1 VTAFT
6 ESVLATQ
13 DRLGS
18 RADAWEAVISAVAE
32 AVGVAPARRAPD
44 LPELEPWRDPTS
56 LEHLADTHEGLV
68 EGRQESGTF
77 YTPLSLVG
85 WILDRVL
92 VPGEQAMVLDP
103 ACGAG
108 HFLVAAARRLI
119 AQGTAP
125 ARAVALVHGVDL
137 DPVGVAITRLR
148 LRALAPDS
156 ATEPDVRL
164 ADGLGEHPSAPYD
177 VVVGNPPFLGQLRR
191 RTAASATARAARPTG
206 LGPYADTSAVFLR
219 RSLDLVGP
227 GGRVALVQPLSLLG
241 ARDSA
246 AIRHTVGERGAVTAF
261 WASLRPVFSGT
272 SVLTC
277 VPVVTVGASAGPVA
291 TWHGP
296 AFASAGRQQAPEGE
310 WGPLAASAAGIP
322 AVAPRTSGTLSDL
335 GTCTADFR
343 DQYYGLIP
351 FVSDGPD
358 GVPLITSGLIDPAE
372 SRWGSATTRFAKMTH
387 EAPRV
392 DLPALHA
399 EGSLSAWAT
408 ARLVPK
414 VLIATQG
421 QVIEAVVDEAGRW
434 LPSVPV
440 LTFTPQTGRLWHV
453 LAVLLAPPVVALA
466 AARYLGTALAPQAIK
481 LSARQ
486 VAALP
491 LPADTAGW
499 DRGAELAC
507 AAQHAEA
514 AERPAALRAV
524 AEVMCSAYDDTAAL
538 EWWTGRLRAR

>member
-1 VTAFT
+1 MSAFT
-6 ESVLATQ
+6 ESVLSTQ
-13 DRLGS
+13 RHLGS
-18 RADAWEAVISAVAE
+18 RAEAWEAVIATVAE
-32 AVGVAPARRAPD
+32 ALGLASARRAPH
-44 LPELEPWRDPTS
+44 LAELEPWRDAAS
-56 LEHLADTHEGLV
+56 LEHLADTHEALV

-77 YTPLSLVG
+77 YTPPSLVD
-85 WILDRVL
+85 WVLDRVL
-92 VPGEQAMVLDP
+92 VAGEQASVLDP

-108 HFLVAAARRLI
+108 HFLVAAARRSI
-119 AQGTAP
+119 AQGLAP
-125 ARAVALVHGVDL
+125 AGAVGLVHGVDL
-137 DPVGVAITRLR
+137 DPVAVQITRLR
-148 LRALAPDS
+148 LRALAPDIG
-156 ATEPDVRL
+156 TEPDVRL
-164 ADGLGEHPSAPYD
+164 ADGLGEHPGAPYD

-191 RTAASATARAARPTG
+191 RTAASTTGRAARPSG

-219 RSLDLVGP
+219 RCLDLVRP

-241 ARDSA
+241 ARDGA
-246 AIRHTVGERGAVTAF
+246 AVRQSVEEIGAVTAF

-277 VPVVTVGASAGPVA
+277 VPVVTVGAAAGPVA

-296 AFASAGRQQAPEGE
+296 TFVPAGRHAAPEGE
-310 WGPLAASAAGIP
+310 WGPLAAAAAGIP
-322 AVAPRTSGTLSDL
+322 VVVPRASGTLADL

-351 FVSDGPD
+351 FVGEGPE
-358 GVPLITSGLIDPAE
+358 GTPLITSGLVDPAE
-372 SRWGSATTRFAKMTH
+372 SRWGSASARFAKATYQ
-387 EAPRV
+387 APTV
-392 DLPALHA
+392 DLEALHA
-399 EGSLSAWAT
+399 EGSLSAWAD

-414 VLIATQG
+414 VLVATQG
-421 QVIEAVVDEAGRW
+421 RVIEAVVDEAGEW

-440 LTFTPQTGRLWHV
+440 LSFVPESGRLWHV

-491 LPADTAGW
+491 LPADTAAW
-499 DRGAELAC
+499 DRGAVLAR
-507 AAQHAEA
+507 AAQHAAA

-524 AEVMCSAYDDTAAL
+524 AEEMCVAYDDAAAL
-538 EWWTGRLRAR
+538 EWWTGRLRTR